1 MAQFDVYVNLNEKT
15 KDYVPYLLDIQND
28 ILKNLS
34 SRVVIP
40 LVVSKEAINLLNPKF
55 IINETDVI
63 LSTAELA
70 SIPVEILGNKVCS
83 LKDRREEIICAVDFL
98 VTGF

>member
-1 MAQFDVYVNLNEKT
+1 MAQFDVHENINEKT
-15 KDYVPYLLDIQND
+15 KSNIPYLLDIQND

-40 LVVSKEAINLLNPKF
+40 LVISKEAINFLNPKF
-55 IINETDVI
+55 VINEIDVI

-70 SIPVEILGNKVCS
+70 SISIENLGNKICS
-83 LKDRREEIICAVDFL
+83 LKDKREEIIGAVDFL

>member
-1 MAQFDVYVNLNEKT
+1 MAQFDVYENINEKT
-15 KDYVPYLLDIQND
+15 NKQIPFLLDIQND

-40 LVVSKEAINLLNPKF
+40 LIISKEAINFLNPQF
-55 IINETDVI
+55 IINEIDVI

-70 SIPVEILGNKVCS
+70 SISTENFGNKVCS
-83 LKDRREEIICAVDFL
+83 LKHKREEIIGAVDFL

>member
-1 MAQFDVYVNLNEKT
+1 MAQFDVYENINEKT
-15 KDYVPYLLDIQND
+15 NKQIPFLLDIQND

-40 LVVSKEAINLLNPKF
+40 LVISKEAINFLNPQF
-55 IINETDVI
+55 IINEIDVI

-70 SIPVEILGNKVCS
+70 SIPMEILGNKVCS
-83 LKDRREEIICAVDFL
+83 LKDKREEIIGAVDFL

>member
-1 MAQFDVYVNLNEKT
+1 MAQFDVYENTNEKT
-15 KDYVPYLLDIQND
+15 KFNIPYLLDTQND

-40 LVVSKEAINLLNPKF
+40 LVVSKEAINLLNSRF
-55 IINETDVI
+55 VINEIDVI

-70 SIPVEILGNKVCS
+70 SIPIEILGSKVCS
-83 LKDRREEIICAVDFL
+83 LQNIREEIIGAVDFL

>member
-1 MAQFDVYVNLNEKT
+1 MAQFDAYENINEKT
-15 KDYVPYLLDIQND
+15 KEQIPFLLDIQND
-28 ILKNLS
+28 ILKNVS

-40 LVVSKEAINLLNPKF
+40 LVISKEAINFLNPQF
-55 IINETDVI
+55 IINEIDVI

-70 SIPVEILGNKVCS
+70 SIPMEILGNKVCS
-83 LKDRREEIICAVDFL
+83 LKDKREEIIGAVDFL

>member
-1 MAQFDVYVNLNEKT
+1 MAQFDVYEKIKKKT

-40 LVVSKEAINLLNPKF
+40 LLISKEAINFLNPKF
-55 IINETDVI
+55 EINEIDVI

-70 SIPVEILGNKVCS
+70 SIPMEILGNKVCS
-83 LKDRREEIICAVDFL
+83 LKDKREEIIGAVDFL

>member
-1 MAQFDVYVNLNEKT
+1 M
-15 KDYVPYLLDIQND
+15 
-28 ILKNLS
+28 KNLS

-40 LVVSKEAINLLNPKF
+40 LLISKEAINFLNPKF
-55 IINETDVI
+55 EINEIDVI

-70 SIPVEILGNKVCS
+70 SIPMEIVGNKISS
-83 LKDRREEIICAVDFL
+83 LKDKREEIIGAVDFF